1 MHPVVTLEDEPV
13 ERDSALNH
21 NSAATHLNLH
31 SVEHVLR
38 GFEQHEVLITAQDLS
53 NDTRPQRKFAERVN
67 LDLKSVTR
75 ARSPLPA

>member
-1 MHPVVTLEDEPV
+1 MHAVVTLEDEPV

-21 NSAATHLNLH
+21 KSAAMHVNLH

-38 GFEQHEVLITAQDLS
+38 GFEQHGVLITAQDLG

-75 ARSPLPA
+75 ARYPLPA

>member
-1 MHPVVTLEDEPV
+1 MHV
-13 ERDSALNH
+13 
-21 NSAATHLNLH
+21 NLH

-38 GFEQHEVLITAQDLS
+38 GFEQHGVLITAQDLG

-75 ARSPLPA
+75 ARYPLPA